1 MKSIFSKENLKYIEN
16 FNDDIL
22 SKLNNEFIK
31 TLNNVDKTPR
41 IIGDLT
47 ENFLRD
53 IFYNNLPKNLG
64 TFINRKFGRREM
76 ADFAFEDNYNNY
88 IIVDVKTHTKYT
100 EFNMPNITSVKRLAD
115 FYKNDQNI
123 FSLLIVTY
131 DSMKNN
137 FDNIYFIPIEYL
149 NWSCLTLGSLGNGQI
164 QIANSNII
172 NVDTNNTRKK
182 WMLEFIDVVYNFYEH
197 ESEKIIERKKY
208 FKEIRKYWE
217 SK

>member
-47 ENFLRD
+47 EKFLRN
-53 IFYNNLPKNLG
+53 IFYNNLPDNVGK
-64 TFINRKFGRREM
+64 FINKEFGRREM
-76 ADFAFEDNYNNY
+76 ADFAFEDNYDNY
-88 IIVDVKTHTKYT
+88 IIVDVKTHTKDT
-100 EFNMPNITSVKRLAD
+100 EFNMPNITSVKRLAE
-115 FYKNDQNI
+115 FYKNDKNI

-131 DSMKNN
+131 DGKNDK
-137 FDNIYFIPIEYL
+137 FDDIYFIPIEYL
-149 NWSCLTLGSLGNGQI
+149 KWSCLTLGALGNGQI

-172 NVDTNNTRKK
+172 EIDINNTRKK
-182 WMLEFIDVVYNFYEH
+182 WMLEFIDIVDNFYEH
-197 ESEKIIERKKY
+197 EAEKILERKKY
-208 FKEIRKYWE
+208 FYDIRKYWE